1 MLRSP
6 AMKVVQGEGPQTAR
20 VQLRKEQIKVQ
31 RNVPV

>member
-1 MLRSP
+1 
-6 AMKVVQGEGPQTAR
+6 MKGALGEAPQTAR